1 MRIWKREK
9 GKIFIYMGLVTRWSL
24 HLRRQVREQAYWIP
38 AAACAR
44 ESGCGDDGKD
54 MFILLSDGVTES
66 LSY

>member
-1 MRIWKREK
+1 
-9 GKIFIYMGLVTRWSL
+9 MGLVTRWSL